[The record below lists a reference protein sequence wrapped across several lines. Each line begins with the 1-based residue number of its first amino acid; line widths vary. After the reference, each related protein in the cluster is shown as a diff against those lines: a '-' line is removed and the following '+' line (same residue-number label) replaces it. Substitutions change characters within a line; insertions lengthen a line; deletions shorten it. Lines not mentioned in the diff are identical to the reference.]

1 MATTVEFYKVTFKK
15 EEPQYPKTLEDYFA
29 SIVSKSFGFKDQ
41 YDRDFYDFNL
51 IQAKYYGGV
60 FRKIRTDEII
70 ETGKVGAAA
79 KKISYTK
86 GEGKL
91 ETNHLVFFPK
101 YSVNGYIRNVHAN
114 HYKRLESCL
123 SEAFSRDIIVS
134 PLITVGSLNQILQN
148 RTVVNIDFSVPISS
162 AQATNN
168 GQLWSDKA
176 MKAVDDSGGDIL
188 KMKIGLDLRKSERG
202 MISKASENIVNL
214 LSFNPTRA
222 VVKTQDIDG
231 KYDLID
237 LIADKIVYK
246 DETFSYTKEALQASI
261 IYDKIVTAYLGK
273 LDEIEQVC

>member
-15 EEPQYPKTLEDYFA
+15 EDPQNPKTLEKYF
-29 SIVSKSFGFKDQ
+29 SSLVSKSFGFKDQ
-41 YDRDFYDFNL
+41 YDRDFYNFNL
-51 IQAKYYGGV
+51 VQTKYYGGV

-70 ETGKVGAAA
+70 ETGKVGAAG
-79 KKISYTK
+79 KKLSYTK

-101 YSVNGYIRNVHAN
+101 YSVLGYIRNVHAN

-123 SEAFSRDIIVS
+123 SEAFGRDVVVS
-134 PLITVGSLNQILQN
+134 PLINAGSLNQVLQN

-168 GQLWSDKA
+168 GQLWSDEA
-176 MKAVDDSGGDIL
+176 MKAVGNSGGDVL
-188 KMKIGLDLRKSERG
+188 KMQIGLDLRKSERG
-202 MISKASENIVNL
+202 MISKAAENIRNL
-214 LSFNPTRA
+214 LSHNPTRA

-246 DETFSYTKEALQASI
+246 DETYSYTKDALQPSN

>member
-1 MATTVEFYKVTFKK
+1 MATSVEFYKVTFKK
-15 EEPQYPKTLEDYFA
+15 EESQNSKTLKDYFA

-51 IQAKYYGGV
+51 IQAKYYGGS

-79 KKISYTK
+79 KKLSYTK

-101 YSVNGYIRNVHAN
+101 YSVIGYIRNVHAN

-123 SEAFSRDIIVS
+123 SEAFCRDVIVS
-134 PLITVGSLNQILQN
+134 PLITAGSLNQILQN
-148 RTVVNIDFSVPISS
+148 RTVVAIDFSVPISS

-188 KMKIGLDLRKSERG
+188 KMQIGLDLRKSERG
-202 MISKASENIVNL
+202 IISKASENISNL

-246 DETFSYTKEALQASI
+246 DETYSYTKDALQPSA

>member
-15 EEPQYPKTLEDYFA
+15 EEPQNPKTLEDYFA

-101 YSVNGYIRNVHAN
+101 YSVIGYIRNVHAN